1 MKKTK
6 SFDCV
11 KMVREIRDKM
21 YEEQKNMSDKDLIAY
36 YHQRAVEARQVQ
48 EKIAHYGNK
57 R

>member
-1 MKKTK
+1 MKTK

-11 KMVREIRDKM
+11 KMVRDIRDKM
-21 YEEQKNMSDKDLIAY
+21 YEEQKNLSDKDLIAY
-36 YHQRAVEARQVQ
+36 YHQKAAEARQVQ